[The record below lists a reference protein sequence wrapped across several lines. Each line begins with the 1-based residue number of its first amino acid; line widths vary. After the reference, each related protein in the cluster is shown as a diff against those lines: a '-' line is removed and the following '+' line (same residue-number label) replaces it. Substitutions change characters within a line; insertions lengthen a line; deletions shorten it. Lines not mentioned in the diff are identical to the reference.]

1 MTIVEVAAFCHTVG
15 FYVFVCNFSHGCAS
29 FAVSNIPHA
38 GIEEASSTKNQA
50 KNDQLKIFHPTS
62 LWTILNDRDEGIYV
76 HDYKCT
82 CS

>member
-50 KNDQLKIFHPTS
+50 KND
-62 LWTILNDRDEGIYV
+62 D
-76 HDYKCT
+76 
-82 CS
+82 